1 MRFWLW
7 RALPL
12 IVAARGAGWPGAE
25 HITMRSGSK
34 SPQATPLAATRSRA
48 RDPMRVQAGIRPR
61 PNAGLVDGAPEMA
74 AKRYCGL
81 AAHAVDQAF
90 RLGG

>member
-25 HITMRSGSK
+25 HITTMNQSEVAVGKAIANRLG
-34 SPQATPLAATRSRA
+34 QASSDDSVEPPGMTEPLAVRGR
-48 RDPMRVQAGIRPR
+48 
-61 PNAGLVDGAPEMA
+61 
-74 AKRYCGL
+74 
-81 AAHAVDQAF
+81 
-90 RLGG
+90 